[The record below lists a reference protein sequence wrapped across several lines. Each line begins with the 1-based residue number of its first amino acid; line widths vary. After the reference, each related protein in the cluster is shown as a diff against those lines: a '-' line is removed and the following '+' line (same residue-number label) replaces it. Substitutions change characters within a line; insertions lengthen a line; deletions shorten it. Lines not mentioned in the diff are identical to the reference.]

1 MAATRDDIG
10 LLLIHGI
17 GEQKQ
22 LDHLRETAREVAS
35 LVAESPSVVRLAV
48 RDQTARDNPEIV
60 VEATVRK
67 NGAERQVALHLH
79 EVWWADLGMK
89 AGVLQQ
95 VRFWLWGLG
104 QWAAEAIVTG
114 KRSSNS
120 AQMMVLPSF
129 SSRAPDVRPGLFH
142 RLPTHLALF
151 GAALLAFLTFFT
163 WSAAKRLIA
172 FLSKRLPDSSLIFLF
187 IGDVMV
193 YQAAGGPGGGTVE
206 DPDLPVRTTIR
217 RRMLRGMVGMAQRPY
232 QKWLILAHSL
242 GTVPAYNMLQ
252 EMELTLPNYLTRKEW
267 DELPDDFKTR
277 QPFVARDAQ
286 AATEAMMPRRPPWL
300 SETDGIS
307 RAALFERFSGLVTY
321 GCPLDKFAAMWP
333 RIVPLNKQTRVF
345 QPGCEWVNLHDP
357 TDPVA
362 AKLDAFDPPERDP
375 NEPDT
380 KLQALKPQNFACRAL
395 LVFLLSHLY
404 YFNPRRPRI
413 RSMAAAVT
421 GALLS
426 DEKLSE
432 SAARAVLTPL
442 QSWLRMAIALVQVV
456 LLFVVLLA
464 AGGYLLIL
472 IRHALGCEEHVCGL
486 FRVWSFEDL
495 LRNAGIVLIADVV
508 IVAIAG
514 VLRTIH
520 DWLKPHHRR

>member
-1 MAATRDDIG
+1 MPQERDDIG

-22 LDHLRETAREVAS
+22 FDHLRETARELAS
-35 LVAESPSVVRLAV
+35 LIAESPAVVRLAV
-48 RDQTARDNPEIV
+48 RDETATKNPAIV
-60 VEATVRK
+60 VEATVAE
-67 NGAERQVALHLH
+67 NGAEKQVALHLH

-89 AGVLQQ
+89 GGVLEQ
-95 VRFWLWGLG
+95 VRFWFWGLG
-104 QWAAEAIVTG
+104 QWAAEAIRAG

-120 AQMMVLPSF
+120 VQMMVLPSF
-129 SSRAPDVRPGLFH
+129 SGRAPDVRAGLRH

-193 YQAAGGPGGGTVE
+193 YQAAGGPGRGTVE

-217 RRMLRGMVGMAQRPY
+217 RRLLRGMVGMAQRPY
-232 QKWLILAHSL
+232 DKWLILAHSL

-252 EMELTLPNYLTRKEW
+252 EMELTLPNYLTQEEW
-267 DELPDDFKTR
+267 NALPNTLKTE
-277 QPFVARDAQ
+277 QPFVAQGAR

-307 RAALFERFSGLVTY
+307 RPALFDRFAGLVTY

-333 RIVPLNKQTRVF
+333 RIVPLNRQTQVF

-362 AKLDAFDPPERDP
+362 AKLDAFDPPDPDP
-375 NEPDT
+375 NEPNT
-380 KLQALKPQNFACRAL
+380 KLRALTPQNFACRAL
-395 LVFLLSHLY
+395 WVFLLSHLY

-421 GALLS
+421 GALLFG
-426 DEKLSE
+426 EKLGE
-432 SAARAVLTPL
+432 SAAGAVLTPL
-442 QSWLRMAIALVQVV
+442 QSWLRTAFAFVQVA

-472 IRHALGCEEHVCGL
+472 IRHALSCEQHVCGL
-486 FRVWSFEDL
+486 FRDWTFQDL
-495 LRNAGIVLIADVV
+495 LRNAGIVFIADFV
-508 IVAIAG
+508 IVFIAG
-514 VLRTIH
+514 VLRVIR
-520 DWLKPHHRR
+520 DFVKPHHRR